1 MNKKLKK
8 FNVEKKIR
16 SGGDKSDMR
25 QLSQLIEKKPQQQ
38 KELTKFSVDKF
49 ATDMDVI
56 MYNTATLKPGYP
68 LKDMVNG
75 AQQIN
80 SHISMFNL
88 KYLVK
93 NRIKVCFGG

>member
-1 MNKKLKK
+1 MTKKLKK

-38 KELTKFSVDKF
+38 KELTKFSVDM
-49 ATDMDVI
+49 AVI

-68 LKDMVNG
+68 LKGMVNC

-80 SHISMFNL
+80 SMMRQTLGS
-88 KYLVK
+88 
-93 NRIKVCFGG
+93 